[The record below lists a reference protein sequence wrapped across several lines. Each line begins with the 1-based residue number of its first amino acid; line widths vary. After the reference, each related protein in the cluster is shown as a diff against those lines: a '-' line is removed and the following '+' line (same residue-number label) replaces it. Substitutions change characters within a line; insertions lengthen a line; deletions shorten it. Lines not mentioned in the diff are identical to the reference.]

1 LELTDKDFKA
11 AMIDV
16 LKDLKENVLII
27 NRREIVKK
35 QKQQPDLA
43 LRITRRLPVPLLYR
57 TARFQARR
65 LGARIERRPASGKD
79 ALVGSAAQGLEAVL

>member
-1 LELTDKDFKA
+1 MTQMLELTDKDFKA

-35 QKQQPDLA
+35 QKQNYFKKLK
-43 LRITRRLPVPLLYR
+43 
-57 TARFQARR
+57 
-65 LGARIERRPASGKD
+65 GK
-79 ALVGSAAQGLEAVL
+79 L